1 MRILVT
7 GVSGFVGHHVARA
20 LLARG
25 HAVSGTFLDE
35 TFDLPGVALRH
46 LDLMAAPEE
55 VARALA
61 AIVAELRP
69 ERIVH
74 LAGLAHVGRSWQ
86 ETPAYFRVNV
96 LGTDAVLAAAGDAPV
111 LLASSAEV
119 YGAVPDAEQPIAED
133 RPLAPISPYALTKA
147 AAERLVLARRGVVV
161 RSFNMTGPGQSSRFA
176 LPAFARQLAEI
187 EAGRKP
193 PVLAV
198 GNLEPRRDFVHV
210 ADGAE
215 AIALLVERGDAGGIY
230 NVASGRAASIREAL
244 DLLLEISGVT
254 VETALDERYLRPSD
268 IPLLCGSAKPLAELG
283 WAPQRPLAAAVEE
296 LWQWTRAQVAAE
308 ATS

>member
-20 LLARG
+20 LLACG
-25 HAVSGTFLDE
+25 HEVSGTYLDE
-35 TFDLPGVALRH
+35 TFDLPGVELRQ
-46 LDLMAAPEE
+46 LDLAAGTSE
-55 VARALA
+55 VRASLA
-61 AIVAELRP
+61 ATVAAFRP
-69 ERIVH
+69 ELVVH

-86 ETPAYFRVNV
+86 EAPAYFRVNV
-96 LGTDAVLAAAGDAPV
+96 SGTQAVLDAAGDATV

-119 YGAVPDAEQPIAED
+119 YGAVPEAAQPITEE

-147 AAERLVLARRGVVV
+147 AAELLVLERRGIVV

-187 EAGRKP
+187 EAGLSP
-193 PVLAV
+193 PTLAV

-215 AIALLVERGDAGGIY
+215 AIAVLVERGKRGGIY
-230 NVASGRAASIREAL
+230 NVASGRARSIREAL
-244 DLLLEISGVT
+244 DLLLAVSKVE
-254 VETALDERYLRPSD
+254 VETTLDERYLRPSD
-268 IPLLCGSAKPLAELG
+268 IPLLCGSAAPLAALG
-283 WAPQRPLAAAVEE
+283 WAPRRPLAQAVEE
-296 LWQWTRAQVAAE
+296 LWQWTRQQVASE
-308 ATS
+308 AAS